1 VTSSFQIAR
10 GYPDYFGLVD
20 QVTSMVTA
28 VVPPAATVLM
38 VSKGD
43 ENLLTLGS
51 RKGWHFPRQ
60 EDGRYAGYYPTDSQ
74 DAIRQ
79 LEDLRKRGAGYL
91 VFPLTSLWWL
101 EHYPELNRHL
111 QQRYTCMV
119 RDDDVCAIYELT
131 EKPAAQR
138 ETAAAGD
145 TREAVP
151 TEVEAAP
158 DPARRLALNV
168 GQLVSFVD
176 SILPP
181 VTPVAVLTSGDERV
195 MQLTGREVWH
205 FPHDKSGRFAAVDSW
220 EAALDQLEILRGR
233 GLEFLV
239 VPRETPWL
247 AHHPEF
253 LDQVEER
260 YRCVARQRYL
270 CTVYDLNEAPP
281 ERRAPAPGDEPAP
294 RRRWLRT

>member
-1 VTSSFQIAR
+1 MTSSFQIAR

-28 VVPPAATVLM
+28 VVPPAETVLM

-79 LEDLRKRGAGYL
+79 LEQLRKRGAGYL

-101 EHYPELNRHL
+101 DHYPELNRHL
-111 QQRYTCMV
+111 EQRYTCMV

-131 EKPAAQR
+131 EKPAAARSAADAR
-138 ETAAAGD
+138 EPRAATPGEPA
-145 TREAVP
+145 
-151 TEVEAAP
+151 AAP
-158 DPARRLALNV
+158 DPARRLPLNV
-168 GQLVSFVD
+168 EQLVSFVD

-181 VTPVAVLTSGDERV
+181 VTPVAVVSSGDERV
-195 MQLTGREVWH
+195 MQLDSRETWH
-205 FPHDKSGRFAAVDSW
+205 FPHDESGNF
-220 EAALDQLEILRGR
+220 AALDNWKAAVNQLEDLRRR

-239 VPRETPWL
+239 IPRETPWL
-247 AHHPEF
+247 AHYPEF

-281 ERRAPAPGDEPAP
+281 VPREPAPGDEDAP
-294 RRRWLRT
+294 RRRWFRS

>member
-28 VVPPAATVLM
+28 VVPPAETVLM

-60 EDGRYAGYYPTDSQ
+60 EDGRYAGFYPTDSQ

-79 LEDLRKRGAGYL
+79 LEDLRERGAGYI
-91 VFPLTSLWWL
+91 VFPSTSLWWL
-101 EHYPELNRHL
+101 DHYPELNRHL
-111 QQRYTCMV
+111 QQRYTRMV

-131 EKPAAQR
+131 EKPAA
-138 ETAAAGD
+138 EAGAAEDDD
-145 TREAVP
+145 TP
-151 TEVEAAP
+151 EAAP
-158 DPARRLALNV
+158 AQPAAAPEPARRLAMNV
-168 GQLVSFVD
+168 EQLVSFVD

-181 VTPVAVLTSGDERV
+181 VTPVAVISSGDERV
-195 MQLTGREVWH
+195 AQLGTRETWH
-205 FPHDKSGRFAAVDSW
+205 LPHDASGNFAALDSW
-220 EAALDQLEILRGR
+220 EAALEQLQGLRRR

-247 AHHPEF
+247 AHYPEF
-253 LDQVEER
+253 LDQVEQR

-270 CTVYDLNEAPP
+270 CTVYDLNEAPA
-281 ERRAPAPGDEPAP
+281 RREPAPGDEPAQ
-294 RRRWLRT
+294 RRRWFRT